1 VFIRLLNMNIIKI
14 EHPKQIFLFMQEPAM
29 PSFDIVSEVDQH
41 EVANAV
47 DQSCREVGTR
57 FDFKGTDTRI
67 EHKDAVITI
76 YAENEFQIRQ
86 VVDILHLKIAK
97 RGIDI
102 AALFE
107 GKIETTLNKSILTI
121 TVQQGIDQDA
131 ARKLVKAI
139 KASKIKVQ
147 SSIQGDRVRVSGK
160 KRDDLQNII
169 SKLDDF
175 GLKLPLQSI
184 NFRD

>member
-1 VFIRLLNMNIIKI
+1 
-14 EHPKQIFLFMQEPAM
+14 M

-47 DQSCREVGTR
+47 DQTSREVGTR

-67 EHKDAVITI
+67 EHKDAVITLH
-76 YAENEFQIRQ
+76 AENEFQIKQ
-86 VVDILHLKIAK
+86 VVDILHQKMAK

-102 AALFE
+102 AALSE
-107 GKIETTLNKSILTI
+107 GTIEITINKAILTI

-160 KRDDLQNII
+160 KRDDLQNVI
-169 SKLDDF
+169 SSLENF
-175 GLKLPLQSI
+175 GLKLPLQTI

>member
-1 VFIRLLNMNIIKI
+1 
-14 EHPKQIFLFMQEPAM
+14 M

-47 DQSCREVGTR
+47 DQTSREVVTR

-67 EHKDAVITI
+67 EHKDAAITI
-76 YAENEFQIRQ
+76 HAENEFQIKQ
-86 VVDILHLKIAK
+86 VVDILHQKMAK

-102 AALFE
+102 AALSQ
-107 GKIETTLNKSILTI
+107 GNIETTINKAMLTI

-131 ARKLVKAI
+131 ARKLVKGI
-139 KASKIKVQ
+139 KASKIRVQ

-160 KRDDLQNII
+160 KRDDLQNVI
-169 SKLDDF
+169 SRLDDF
-175 GLKLPLQSI
+175 DLKLPLQTI

>member
-1 VFIRLLNMNIIKI
+1 
-14 EHPKQIFLFMQEPAM
+14 M

-47 DQSCREVGTR
+47 DQTSREVATR

-67 EHKDAVITI
+67 EHKDAQITI
-76 YAENEFQIRQ
+76 HAENEFQIKQ
-86 VVDILHLKIAK
+86 VVDILHQKMAK

-102 AALFE
+102 AALSQ
-107 GKIETTLNKSILTI
+107 GKIETTINKSMLII

-131 ARKLVKAI
+131 ARKLVKDI

-147 SSIQGDRVRVSGK
+147 STIQGDRVRVSGK

-169 SKLDDF
+169 KSLDDF
-175 GLKLPLQSI
+175 EVKLPLQTI

>member
-1 VFIRLLNMNIIKI
+1 
-14 EHPKQIFLFMQEPAM
+14 M
-29 PSFDIVSEVDQH
+29 PSFDIVSEVDLH

-47 DQSCREVGTR
+47 DQSNREVANR
-57 FDFKGTDTRI
+57 FDFKGTDARV
-67 EHKDAVITI
+67 EHKDTVLTLHAD
-76 YAENEFQIRQ
+76 NEFQIRQ
-86 VVDILHLKIAK
+86 VLDILHKKMAK

-102 AALFE
+102 AALSE
-107 GKIETTLNKSILTI
+107 GKIETTVSKASLVI

-131 ARKLVKAI
+131 SRMLVKHI
-139 KASKIKVQ
+139 KATKLKVQ

-169 SKLDDF
+169 SRLDDF
-175 GLKLPLQSI
+175 GLQMPVQTI

>member
-1 VFIRLLNMNIIKI
+1 
-14 EHPKQIFLFMQEPAM
+14 MQEPDM

-47 DQSCREVGTR
+47 DQTSREVATR

-67 EHKDAVITI
+67 EHKDAAITI
-76 YAENEFQIRQ
+76 HAENEFQIKQ
-86 VVDILHLKIAK
+86 VVDILHQKMAK

-102 AALFE
+102 AALSQ
-107 GKIETTLNKSILTI
+107 GKIETTINKSMLII

-131 ARKLVKAI
+131 ARKLVKDI

-160 KRDDLQNII
+160 NRDDLQNII
-169 SKLDDF
+169 KSLDDF
-175 GLKLPLQSI
+175 EVKLPLQTI

>member
-1 VFIRLLNMNIIKI
+1 
-14 EHPKQIFLFMQEPAM
+14 MQEPDM

-47 DQSCREVGTR
+47 DQTSREVATR

-67 EHKDAVITI
+67 EHKDASITI
-76 YAENEFQIRQ
+76 HAENEFQIKQ
-86 VVDILHLKIAK
+86 VVDILHQKMAK

-102 AALFE
+102 AALSQ
-107 GKIETTLNKSILTI
+107 GKIETTINKSMLII

-131 ARKLVKAI
+131 ARKLVKDI

-160 KRDDLQNII
+160 KRDDLQNVI
-169 SKLDDF
+169 SRLDDF
-175 GLKLPLQSI
+175 DLKLPLQTI